1 MTDKE
6 KIEMLERE
14 NKMLREQIVLYE
26 ALKKVEEE
34 VDKKVKEEIIKEYIP
49 YPVYPNYPIYP
60 TITYTDKTIPTK
72 HTEITC

>member
-34 VDKKVKEEIIKEYIP
+34 VDKQVKEEIMKEYIP
-49 YPVYPNYPIYP
+49 
-60 TITYTDKTIPTK
+60 
-72 HTEITC
+72 